1 MPDFSQIR
9 NITPPTTVRTI
20 PPTTPPSPGVIGA
33 INQRQQQQI
42 SNLQNQSAARIRQQA
57 RENVRGNDV
66 SSLISP
72 QAIAGLI
79 NTLFPLAFG
88 NQQLNPDQLLVQAAL
103 ESTLARLLKEKANL
117 IEEEARLRIQHSI
130 NLQKIEID
138 HQPTQEIVNGQVVD
152 IPPKL
157 NDDEYTL
164 AKLAEDTNYLA
175 ALDNIQKRKEKNQ
188 KDIDNI
194 LNDPFTKQ
202 KEDINKFKQ
211 RVTLQQSKTKLTFSK
226 SKKARRKAIV
236 KNVAKSLLSILP
248 LLLVDKIG
256 AVIIQNNKI
265 GELVDKANAI
275 IEAANTS
282 NEAAKLDN
290 ARIVRNNA
298 LTVIQNNEEKLIRIN
313 DQIKQISTYITV
325 FTIAISI
332 INTITNVLSNLPTPV
347 APILAFVIKAI
358 RKLDSIL
365 DKIQPIVAALSAFL
379 PIISLAFDSAIS
391 VLANYKTQLLKV
403 NGTLEEV
410 ASLLP
415 SPLLDIEFGTDFP
428 VYKGFKFAL
437 REDSRSSVRGNKRH
451 YAVAIDTNNV
461 EVLKSESSFTLDPND
476 LIEQLKLVIDREN
489 LIA

>member
-9 NITPPTTVRTI
+9 NINQPSTVRTL
-20 PPTTPPSPGVIGA
+20 PPAQPA
-33 INQRQQQQI
+33 I
-42 SNLQNQSAARIRQQA
+42 SNTVVQQSIAGQPERLRNIQNRSRQQA
-57 RENVRGNDV
+57 REQVKGTDV
-66 SSLISP
+66 SSLLSP
-72 QAIAGLI
+72 QAISGLI

-88 NQQLNPDQLLVQAAL
+88 EQQLNPDQLLVQAAL
-103 ESTLARLLKEKANL
+103 ESTLARLVKEKAAL
-117 IEEEARLRIQHSI
+117 IVEEEKLRIQHSI
-130 NLQKIEID
+130 NLQKIEAD
-138 HQPTQEIVNGQVVD
+138 HQPDQEIINGNVVD

-157 NDDEYTL
+157 NDEEYN
-164 AKLAEDTNYLA
+164 AARLAENTNFLA
-175 ALDNIQKRKEKNQ
+175 ALDLIQKRKEKNQ

-194 LNDPFTKQ
+194 LNDPFAKQ

-211 RVTLQQSKTKLTFSK
+211 KVTLQQSKTKITFSK
-226 SKKARRKAIV
+226 SKKARKKAIL
-236 KNVAKSLLSILP
+236 KNVAKSLLSVLP
-248 LLLVDKIG
+248 LLLVDRIG
-256 AVIIQNNKI
+256 AVIAQNSKI

-275 IEAANTS
+275 IEAANAS
-282 NEAAKLDN
+282 NEAAQLDN
-290 ARIVRNNA
+290 AKLVRDNA

-325 FTIAISI
+325 FNIAISI
-332 INTITNVLSNLPTPV
+332 INTIANVLSNLPAPV
-347 APILAFVIKAI
+347 APVLAFIVKAI
-358 RKLDSIL
+358 RNLDKIL
-365 DKIQPIVAALSAFL
+365 DRIQPIVAALSAYL

-391 VLANYKTQLLKV
+391 ILAGYKIQLLKV

-428 VYKGFKFAL
+428 TYKGFKFAL
-437 REDSRSSVRGNKRH
+437 REENRSSVRGNKRH
-451 YAVAIDTNNV
+451 FAVAIDTNNV

>member
-1 MPDFSQIR
+1 MANDFPQIR
-9 NITPPTTVRTI
+9 SNVTTVRSI
-20 PPTTPPSPGVIGA
+20 PPAAPPTLSNETIQRGVER
-33 INQRQQQQI
+33 NQQI
-42 SNLQNQSAARIRQQA
+42 QRNSQDRVRQQA
-57 RENVRGNDV
+57 REQARGNDV

-72 QAIAGLI
+72 QVISGLI

-88 NQQLNPDQLLVQAAL
+88 EQQLNPDQLLVQAAL

-117 IEEEARLRIQHSI
+117 IEEEAKLRIQHSI

-138 HQPTQEIVNGQVVD
+138 HQPTQEIVNGNVVD

-157 NDDEYTL
+157 NDEEYEL
-164 AKLAEDTNYLA
+164 AKIAENTNYLA

-194 LNDPFTKQ
+194 ISDPFAKQ

-211 RVTLQQSKTKLTFSK
+211 RVTLQQSKTKITFSK

-236 KNVAKSLLSILP
+236 KNVAKSLLSVVP
-248 LLLVDKIG
+248 LLLVDRIG
-256 AVIIQNNKI
+256 AVIAQNNKI
-265 GELVDKANAI
+265 GELVDKANVI
-275 IEAANTS
+275 IEAANQT
-282 NEAAKLDN
+282 NNPAKLDN
-290 ARIVRNNA
+290 AKLVRNNA
-298 LTVIQNNEEKLIRIN
+298 LTVIQNNEEKLIKIN

-332 INTITNVLSNLPTPV
+332 INTIANILDNLPAPT
-347 APILAFVIKAI
+347 APILSFIVKAI
-358 RKLDSIL
+358 KKLDKIL
-365 DKIQPIVAALSAFL
+365 DRIQPIVAALSTFL
-379 PIISLAFDSAIS
+379 PIISLAFDSAIT

-403 NGTLEEV
+403 NGTLEEAATV
-410 ASLLP
+410 IPGLIP
-415 SPLLDIEFGTDFP
+415 DIEFGTDFP
-428 VYKGFKFAL
+428 TYKGFKFAL

-451 YAVAIDTNNV
+451 FAVAIDTNNV
-461 EVLKSESSFTLDPND
+461 DVLKSESSFTLDPND